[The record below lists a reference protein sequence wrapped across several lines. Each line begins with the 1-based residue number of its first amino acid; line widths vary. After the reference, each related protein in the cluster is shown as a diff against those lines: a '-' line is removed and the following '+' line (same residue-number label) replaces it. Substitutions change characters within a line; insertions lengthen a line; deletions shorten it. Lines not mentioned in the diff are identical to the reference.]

1 MKRKNIFSWL
11 FPVTVAVL
19 AGCGRESAD
28 SAKTDAP
35 VVFGPQHNA
44 TKGLLVPENTRQSLG
59 LKIIEVA
66 EQNVPSGFDVQLLV
80 YQVGDQ
86 VSRASGRV
94 TPEQAKHLKAGQP
107 VEVRSGNGQSIAAKV
122 TGMSEQLLNATGVL
136 ELLVEIPQTPEEF
149 KVGTFVQAR
158 VTLAEKKAVV
168 TVPQKALIQSCE
180 GQMVYTVSGE
190 YLVRTLVVTG
200 AATDEFVE
208 IKEGLYAGDQIVL
221 EPVMSLWMTE
231 LAAVKGG
238 QACCVEPAKGK

>member
-11 FPVTVAVL
+11 FPVAVAVMT
-19 AGCGRESAD
+19 GCGRESAD

-59 LKIIEVA
+59 LKIIEVV
-66 EQNVPSGFDVQLLV
+66 EQNIPSGFDVQLLV
-80 YQVGDQ
+80 YQVGDP
-86 VSRASGRV
+86 VSRASGKV
-94 TPEQAKHLKAGQP
+94 TPEQAKHLKTGQP
-107 VEVRSGNGQSIAAKV
+107 VEVRSRDGQSITAKV
-122 TGMSEQLLNATGVL
+122 TGMSDQLLNASGVL
-136 ELLVEIPQTPEEF
+136 ELLVEIPQTPKEF
-149 KVGTFVQAR
+149 KVGTFVEAR
-158 VTLAEKKAVV
+158 VVLAEKKAVV
-168 TVPQKALIQSCE
+168 TVPQKALLQSCE

-190 YLVRTLVVTG
+190 YLVRTPVVTG